1 MLRTF
6 LSIPEGTSGKKRI
19 FVFVAADVEG
29 IWFPIWPA
37 GRCCWEQSRAPASG
51 GNLSAASVILF
62 KPSCFPDLVF
72 AVRKTPNI
80 HICICARVCV
90 CVFVCSVCTLVQ

>member
-1 MLRTF
+1 M
-6 LSIPEGTSGKKRI
+6 
-19 FVFVAADVEG
+19 FVAADVEG

-37 GRCCWEQSRAPASG
+37 GRCCWEQRLREQSRAPASG

-62 KPSCFPDLVF
+62 KPSCFSDLVF

-80 HICICARVCV
+80 HICICARVYV
-90 CVFVCSVCTLVQ
+90 CLCAVYVH